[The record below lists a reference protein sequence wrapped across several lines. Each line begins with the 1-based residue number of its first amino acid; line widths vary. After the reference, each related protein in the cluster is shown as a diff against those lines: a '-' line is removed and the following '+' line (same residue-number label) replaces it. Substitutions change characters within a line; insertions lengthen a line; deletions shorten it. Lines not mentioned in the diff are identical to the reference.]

1 MTIPRAPGNTAPITD
16 AEVWAR
22 EWNALANANLLLP
35 KITHSK
41 YFADLD
47 VGSIVHIPNEPVL
60 TFQSGLTV
68 GQEIPATPVV
78 ATETTLEIKK
88 LGAIKVPLNDVDA
101 ELSYMDL
108 PEMYQRRSIVAA
120 NEAIEAAFFA
130 DVGQYAHASNKGAT
144 AGYKSS
150 AYALGTSGAGV
161 AVNSAN
167 VMEYLLR
174 FVACLKEFNRST
186 GQITIPVPTWM
197 WVKLMLSGMKIASD
211 MGDGSSVY
219 RTGQI
224 GVIAGNVFV
233 AESTLLNGA
242 GTAAATPTEILA
254 FNPQAVAYTQR
265 MKKVE
270 KWRDGNLNTYFILA
284 LVYDWGVPQP
294 EGLVQGFAYSAAEP
308 T

>member
-1 MTIPRAPGNTAPITD
+1 MTIPRAAGNTAPITD
-16 AEVWAR
+16 AEVWSR

-35 KITHSK
+35 KITHTK
-41 YFADLD
+41 YFSDLD
-47 VGSIVHIPNEPVL
+47 VGTIVHIPNEVRL
-60 TFQSGLTV
+60 TFQKGLAI
-68 GQEIPATPVV
+68 GQDITSTPVV
-78 ATETTLEIKK
+78 VTETTLEIKK
-88 LGAIKVPLNDVDA
+88 FGAFKIPLNQIDA

-108 PEMYQRRSIVAA
+108 PELYQRRTIVDSNESI
-120 NEAIEAAFFA
+120 EEEFFA
-130 DVGQYAHASNKGAT
+130 DIGQNAHADNKGAT
-144 AGYKSS
+144 AGHKSH
-150 AYALGTSGAGV
+150 AYNLGVTGAGI
-161 AVNSAN
+161 AVNSVN

-197 WVKLMLSGMKIASD
+197 WVKLMLSGMKVASD
-211 MGDGSSVY
+211 MGDSSSIY

-224 GVIAGNVFV
+224 GVISGNVFV

-265 MKKVE
+265 MKKVT
-270 KWRDGNLNTYFILA
+270 KIDDGNLNKILTVGI
-284 LVYDWGVPQP
+284 VYDWGVPQP

-308 T
+308 

>member
-41 YFADLD
+41 YFSDLD
-47 VGSIVHIPNEPVL
+47 VGTIVHIPNEPTL
-60 TFQSGLTV
+60 TFQTGLTI
-68 GQEIPATPVV
+68 GQEIPSTPVV
-78 ATETTLEIKK
+78 VTETILEIKRY
-88 LGAIKVPLNDVDA
+88 GAFKIPLSDIDA

-108 PEMYQRRSIVAA
+108 PAMYQSGSIRAA
-120 NEAIEAAFFA
+120 NEGIETQFFA
-130 DVGQYAHASNKGAT
+130 DIGQYAHAKNKGAT
-144 AGYKSS
+144 AGNKSS
-150 AYALGTSGAGV
+150 AYDLGVSGAGI

-167 VMEYLLR
+167 VQEYLLR
-174 FVACLKEFNRST
+174 FVACLKEFNRSS

-197 WVKLMLSGMKIASD
+197 WVKLMLSGMKVASD
-211 MGDGSSVY
+211 MGDSTSIY

-224 GVIAGNVFV
+224 GAIAGNVFV

-254 FNPQAVAYTQR
+254 FNPSAVAYTQR
-265 MKKVE
+265 MKKQT
-270 KWRDGNLNTYFILA
+270 KIQDGNLNTILTIGI
-284 LVYDWGVPQP
+284 VYDWGVPQP

-308 T
+308 A